1 MEINLLDLFSGIGGF
16 HLGLERAGFKVNA
29 YNSEIDKYA
38 IDVYKNNFKNSTYVG
53 SVTDVRAEQ
62 LPRIDAITFG
72 SPCQDFSLAGK
83 RKGMGG
89 SRSSLITEAIRLIDE
104 CRPSFFIWEN
114 VKGTFSSNNGA
125 DFWAIIQAFAN
136 IGGYRLEWQLLNT
149 KWFLPQNRERI
160 YLVGYLGNTSGGQIF
175 PIGENI
181 RRIDEGAEQTT
192 TVRTLTAGGNSGG
205 LHSSMTLL
213 KVNSATKKGYEIAQ
227 EGDSINLSVPT
238 SKTRRGRVGKGQAQT
253 LDTHCNQAVIQLNP
267 SLESGGK
274 QPYQQNRI
282 YDDKGI
288 SPALCKDKSDLIIA
302 NSEIKYNYGQKSLN
316 ETLEKENL
324 SKDQIKALD
333 LYNKKAQDDSPTL
346 TEPHHNSLRLYE
358 KGNIRRLTPIECER
372 LQGFPDNWTKYGT
385 QGEISDTQRY
395 KMCGNAV
402 TVDVVQAVAQNIKG
416 IILQ

>member
-38 IDVYKNNFKNSTYVG
+38 IDVYKHNFKNSTYVG

-89 SRSSLITEAIRLIDE
+89 HRSSLITEAIRLIDE

-160 YLVGYLGNTSGGQIF
+160 YLVGYLGNKSGGQIF
-175 PIGENI
+175 PIGESNRQI
-181 RRIDEGAEQTT
+181 NELQGQQGNTC
-192 TVRTLTAGGNSGG
+192 TLTTRYGADGNGSYITERKFNAQEITVIDKRGNVKRNNHASTIVAGYYKLPSDGDYI
-205 LHSSMTLL
+205 
-213 KVNSATKKGYEIAQ
+213 KVNSELNTNYTYQKANETIIKNRDEFIKGGVKALDFYNQ
-227 EGDSINLSVPT
+227 SVRNEAPCLT
-238 SKTRRGRVGKGQAQT
+238 DPKHNNIG
-253 LDTHCNQAVIQLNP
+253 
-267 SLESGGK
+267 
-274 QPYQQNRI
+274 I
-282 YDDKGI
+282 YDDRKTI
-288 SPALCKDKSDLIIA
+288 V
-302 NSEIKYNYGQKSLN
+302 
-316 ETLEKENL
+316 
-324 SKDQIKALD
+324 
-333 LYNKKAQDDSPTL
+333 NK
-346 TEPHHNSLRLYE
+346 
-358 KGNIRRLTPIECER
+358 IRRLTPIECER

-402 TVDVVQAVAQNIKG
+402 TVDVVQAVANKIKQ
-416 IILQ
+416 LNYATT